1 MDIIAI
7 AGYVSAIVTVLGGVF
22 KLVAMINKIS
32 KDIDKFNEQLDKN
45 TLYIMKL
52 ALFNEELPLVDRLH
66 AGEIY
71 LEKGGNGL
79 GKKKYEELLK
89 EVK

>member
-1 MDIIAI
+1 MDIIAV
-7 AGYVSAIVTVLGGVF
+7 AGYVSAIVTIFGGIC
-22 KLVAMINKIS
+22 KLISMINKIS
-32 KDIDKFNEQLDKN
+32 RDIDRFNEQLDKN

-52 ALFNEELPLVDRLH
+52 ALFNEQLPLVDRLH

>member
-7 AGYVSAIVTVLGGVF
+7 AGYVSAIVTILGGVF

-32 KDIDKFNEQLDKN
+32 KDINKFNEQLDKN

-52 ALFNEELPLVDRLH
+52 ALFNEDLPLVDRLH

>member
-7 AGYVSAIVTVLGGVF
+7 AGYVSAIVTILSGVF

-32 KDIDKFNEQLDKN
+32 KDIDNFNEQLDRN

>member
-7 AGYVSAIVTVLGGVF
+7 AGYVSAIVTIFGGVC
-22 KLVAMINKIS
+22 KLVSIMNKVSREIERV
-32 KDIDKFNEQLDKN
+32 NEQLDKN
-45 TLYIMKL
+45 TLYIMKI
-52 ALFNEELPLVDRLH
+52 ALFDEGLPLVDRLH

-71 LEKGGNGL
+71 LEHGGNGL
-79 GKKKYEELLK
+79 GKKKYDELLK